1 MRYWSDVTG
10 RLGPDLDQL
19 GDYQVKTGIIAA
31 TAFVASLVAA
41 TAAGAV
47 TFTLTG
53 GSDHMLPSNY
63 NPTPGTPGLA
73 PGATVKK
80 NATLGLTGPG
90 RVTVTYGGTEA
101 GYTNAF
107 MLGGTT
113 LFDNKSGPQASVTA
127 DFGAG
132 ALPFAFT
139 TKQPAGS
146 FANGETQGYYGSI
159 ALFALSDTS
168 YYALFNDSSRSD
180 KDYDDMWVKMDVA
193 PVPLPAAAWLLLGGI
208 GALGAASR
216 RKRTA

>member
-1 MRYWSDVTG
+1 M
-10 RLGPDLDQL
+10 
-19 GDYQVKTGIIAA
+19 KTGIIAA
-31 TAFVASLVAA
+31 TALAASLMAA
-41 TAAGAV
+41 TTAGAV

-53 GSDHMLPSNY
+53 GSDYVLPNNY
-63 NPTPGTPGLA
+63 NPAPGTPGLA
-73 PGATVKK
+73 PGATVKT

-107 MLGGTT
+107 VLDGMQ
-113 LFDNKSGPQASVTA
+113 LFDNKNGPQASVTD

-139 TKQPAGS
+139 TKKPAGT
-146 FANGETQGYYGSI
+146 FANGGTQGSYGSI

-168 YYALFNDSSRSD
+168 YYALFNDSSTSD
-180 KDYDDMWVKMDVA
+180 MDYDDMWVKMEVA

-216 RKRTA
+216 RKRAA

>member
-1 MRYWSDVTG
+1 
-10 RLGPDLDQL
+10 
-19 GDYQVKTGIIAA
+19 VKTGIIAA
-31 TAFVASLVAA
+31 TALAASLMAA

-53 GSDHMLPSNY
+53 GSDHMLPAIY

-80 NATLGLTGPG
+80 NATLGLSGPG

-101 GYTNAF
+101 GYANAF

-139 TKQPAGS
+139 TKKPAGS
-146 FANGETQGYYGSI
+146 FANGAAQGSYGSI
-159 ALFALSDTS
+159 AFYALSDTS
-168 YYALFNDSSRSD
+168 YYALFNDASTSD
-180 KDYDDMWVKMDVA
+180 MDYDDMWVKMDVA

-208 GALGAASR
+208 GVLGAASR